1 MTGGL
6 VGVREYYGLGVLKLS
21 VMSLYDVMLLNGL
34 PGMSSWKECKPDD
47 VPGRFHC
54 ITTYGISS
62 MAIVNNVEKMCQP

>member
-1 MTGGL
+1 
-6 VGVREYYGLGVLKLS
+6 
-21 VMSLYDVMLLNGL
+21 MSLYDVMLLNGL